1 VWLPRDLNEL
11 FARDRQHIAG
21 CKQAEQADALID
33 QVLMDRNLDARP
45 SENLLP
51 ADRHRECRE
60 EHV

>member
-33 QVLMDRNLDARP
+33 QVLMDRKLATDTRSSAGNSAKK
-45 SENLLP
+45 E
-51 ADRHRECRE
+51 
-60 EHV
+60 